1 MIKPQVI
8 WLIVND
14 VVDLMDLDVALE
26 HFYSWP
32 LISTQILS
40 ALVIIVYWSDTLEYN
55 FLLSY

>member
-40 ALVIIVYWSDTLEYN
+40 ALVIIVY
-55 FLLSY
+55 